1 MTVSIRPEAL
11 TLGPTVPIGSNRF
24 AATVERLVFR
34 GEVREVYLQGP
45 NDWPVV
51 ALTLQSQSH
60 ALREG
65 QNLTVSVSPE
75 QVVVLPEAFEV
86 PN

>member
-1 MTVSIRPEAL
+1 
-11 TLGPTVPIGSNRF
+11 
-24 AATVERLVFR
+24 
-34 GEVREVYLQGP
+34 
-45 NDWPVV
+45 
-51 ALTLQSQSH
+51 LTLQSQSH